1 MLYTLN
7 LHNVKYQLYQNK
19 IGGGKSTNQKL
30 INELKWEGNFAQRK
44 IQNQIASLV
53 NSTKYVSIINLP

>member
-7 LHNVKYQLYQNK
+7 LYNVKYQLYQNK
-19 IGGGKSTNQKL
+19 IGRGKSTNQEL